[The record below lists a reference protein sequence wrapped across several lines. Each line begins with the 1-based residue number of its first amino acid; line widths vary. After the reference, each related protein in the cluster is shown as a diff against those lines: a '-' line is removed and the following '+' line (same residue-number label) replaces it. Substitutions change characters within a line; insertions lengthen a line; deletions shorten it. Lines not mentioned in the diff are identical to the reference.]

1 MMKLLIIVF
10 ALLTLNQV
18 YAQQK
23 ALNIPAIHQLVGNSE
38 TEFDKQSEAKTKQA
52 IATINEQSNK
62 TYLARL
68 KNKYRELQQ
77 RYNSLGLAID
87 AANIGMQAKPMV
99 DAIIKSQAEIY
110 MLAEKQP
117 ALILLAYQ
125 TEIEFVEKSK
135 NLVYFLVG
143 LSASYGAINQ
153 MKQLDRK
160 ILFDFILSELSG
172 IQDLSRGLVNSIQ
185 YSNTTSLLRS
195 LNPFQNYIDMDKSI
209 VNDIITNA
217 KFLKK

>member
-1 MMKLLIIVF
+1 MTKIVIIVL
-10 ALLTLNQV
+10 ALLTVNQV

-38 TEFDKQSEAKTKQA
+38 TEFDKQREAKHKQA
-52 IATINEQSNK
+52 IANVNEQANK
-62 TYLARL
+62 TYLSKL

-110 MLAEKQP
+110 MLAENQP

-135 NLVYFLVG
+135 SLVYFLVG

-153 MKQLDRK
+153 MKQSDRK
-160 ILFDFILSELSG
+160 ILFDFLLSELSG
-172 IQDLSRGLVNSIQ
+172 IQYLSRGLVNSIQ

-195 LNPFQNYIDMDKSI
+195 LNPFQNYIDRDKSI

-217 KFLKK
+217 KYLKK